1 MGLYLSTV
9 IGFTVLLLVTM
20 YTATY
25 FLRKGL
31 NTEDSIKVDPMPT
44 KAVSSKE
51 TVA

>member
-9 IGFTVLLLVTM
+9 IGFTVLLLITM

-31 NTEDSIKVDPMPT
+31 PTEDSVRIDPMPT
-44 KAVSSKE
+44 KDASSKE

>member
-9 IGFTVLLLVTM
+9 IGFTVLLLITI

-31 NTEDSIKVDPMPT
+31 HTEDSVKIDPLPT
-44 KAVSSKE
+44 TEVSSKE

>member
-1 MGLYLSTV
+1 MGLYLSIV
-9 IGFTVLLLVTM
+9 AGFTVLLLITI

-31 NTEDSIKVDPMPT
+31 NSEDSVKIDPLPT
-44 KAVSSKE
+44 KDATTKE

>member
-1 MGLYLSTV
+1 MGLYLSIV
-9 IGFTVLLLVTM
+9 IGFTVLLLITI

-31 NTEDSIKVDPMPT
+31 PIEDSVIIDPIPT
-44 KAVSSKE
+44 KEASSKE